1 MEVWGGYGARGGGH
15 GALSE
20 VDMPSITFKRLF
32 MVEVIF
38 ERLTLACCSYRC
50 AHINP
55 PIWHI
60 NRRLITYRNDVVL
73 IYWANNEVLVRYSLL

>member
-1 MEVWGGYGARGGGH
+1 MMPMEVWGGYGARGGGH

-55 PIWHI
+55 PYMACQS
-60 NRRLITYRNDVVL
+60 TP
-73 IYWANNEVLVRYSLL
+73 NNV